1 MSLFQAIVV
10 PSLILVAI
18 LVLVE
23 TSLRAVPWRIGLLW
37 TGLWL
42 SAAILIAF
50 PAGTAVIAKSV
61 GIGRGADL
69 VLYGATLVG
78 LGVSLYFYRRCRHLE
93 ELLTG
98 VMRREALRAAC
109 RGHSTTGSER
119 PLVTASASPGTRAP
133 DKPSVNS

>member
-10 PSLILVAI
+10 PSLILVAL

-23 TSLRAVPWRIGLLW
+23 TSLRVVPWRTGLLW

-50 PAGTAVIAKSV
+50 PAGTVIIAKSL

-69 VLYGATLVG
+69 VLYGATLAG
-78 LGVSLYFYRRCRHLE
+78 LGVSLYFYRRCRRLE

-98 VMRREALRAAC
+98 VIRREAIREAR
-109 RGHSTTGSER
+109 RGHPTR
-119 PLVTASASPGTRAP
+119 PRDRRSG
-133 DKPSVNS
+133 